1 MPVKIKDHNDK
12 GKSHTQRRLTPSLMF
27 WFLSQVQLSTMSWDT
42 KPVTH
47 SKLPSLIYSTTG
59 NRHSHQPGACLR
71 VESWKEKRRETK
83 RCLAPLLEVRKT
95 PFSLGH
101 RRKQTAS
108 AIPQPWQHARTCT
121 RISSGFT
128 KTMKCG
134 EPGSYMKH
142 TPAIYKIRKAAAS
155 KAQSRFYQQG
165 FN

>member
-1 MPVKIKDHNDK
+1 MTI
-12 GKSHTQRRLTPSLMF
+12 GSHTHRGGWHPHWCFGFPPRWSSL
-27 WFLSQVQLSTMSWDT
+27 WWAETQ
-42 KPVTH
+42 KPARQG
-47 SKLPSLIYSTTG
+47 KLPSLIYSTIR
-59 NRHSHQPGACLR
+59 NRHSHKPGACLR

-83 RCLAPLLEVRKT
+83 RCLAPLLQVWKT
-95 PFSLGH
+95 LLSVGQ

-108 AIPQPWQHARTCT
+108 AVPQPWQHARTCT
-121 RISSGFT
+121 RISCGST

-134 EPGSYMKH
+134 EPGSHMKH

>member
-1 MPVKIKDHNDK
+1 MKIKDHNDN
-12 GKSHTQRRLTPSLMF
+12 GESHKEEANTLPGVLVSHPDAALHDELRHKNLWHTVSCPP
-27 WFLSQVQLSTMSWDT
+27 LSTA
-42 KPVTH
+42 P
-47 SKLPSLIYSTTG
+47 LETG
-59 NRHSHQPGACLR
+59 TPHQPGACLR

-83 RCLAPLLEVRKT
+83 RCLAPLFKVGTT
-95 PFSLGH
+95 PFSLGQ

-108 AIPQPWQHARTCT
+108 AVSQPWQHARTCT
-121 RISSGFT
+121 RISSSFT

-142 TPAIYKIRKAAAS
+142 SPAIYKIRKAAAS